1 MWRLKY
7 LLQSHSQRENQIAD
21 LSVVDL
27 LESKSNTVT
36 AEQIQ
41 LNQKISSKF
50 QKTLRMANKR
60 SNRIATDK
68 SK

>member
-1 MWRLKY
+1 MPPNIHPPCEGLNTFY
-7 LLQSHSQRENQIAD
+7 SLSQRENQIAD
-21 LSVVDL
+21 LSVADL

-50 QKTLRMANKR
+50 QK
-60 SNRIATDK
+60 SDEE
-68 SK
+68 S

>member
-1 MWRLKY
+1 MPPNIHPPCGGLNTFY
-7 LLQSHSQRENQIAD
+7 SLSQRENQIAD
-21 LSVVDL
+21 LSVADL

-50 QKTLRMANKR
+50 QK
-60 SNRIATDK
+60 SDEE
-68 SK
+68 S

>member
-7 LLQSHSQRENQIAD
+7 LLQSHSQRENQIAY

-27 LESKSNTVT
+27 LESESNTVT

-50 QKTLRMANKR
+50 QK
-60 SNRIATDK
+60 SDEE
-68 SK
+68 S

>member
-1 MWRLKY
+1 MPANIRPPSMWRLKY
-7 LLQSHSQRENQIAD
+7 LLQSHSQRENQIAY

-27 LESKSNTVT
+27 LESESNTVT

-50 QKTLRMANKR
+50 QK
-60 SNRIATDK
+60 SDEE
-68 SK
+68 S